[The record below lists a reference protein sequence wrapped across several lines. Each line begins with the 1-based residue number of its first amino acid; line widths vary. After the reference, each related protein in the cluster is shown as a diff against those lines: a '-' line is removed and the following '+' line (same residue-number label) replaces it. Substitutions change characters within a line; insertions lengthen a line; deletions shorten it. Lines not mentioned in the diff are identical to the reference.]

1 LIHVAYLP
9 IATLLFRALFCDT
22 QGYLINEPN
31 IKCQIDYYTP
41 IYYIAGIGILCYVIG
56 IPILVLWVYFVFY
69 KQKITKPWAE
79 FLFVPY
85 RLNCWYYEAFTLI
98 LRFAISIV
106 ISAFSPNSISLPI
119 IISILLLVHFDFQR
133 KKEALKS
140 KVDYYLELF
149 SLILLVINFIETSL
163 DLSLQSQLQNEIYLQ
178 WIILICNL
186 GLGIVMFIWLTLR
199 QFWDPLKNWAVF
211 RQRADDYARMS
222 QYYNATVAV
231 DNQVNVNLLGAQQ
244 SLEPEITNVNDNYE
258 NYENTNETN
267 NT

>member
-1 LIHVAYLP
+1 
-9 IATLLFRALFCDT
+9 
-22 QGYLINEPN
+22 
-31 IKCQIDYYTP
+31 
-41 IYYIAGIGILCYVIG
+41 
-56 IPILVLWVYFVFY
+56 
-69 KQKITKPWAE
+69 
-79 FLFVPY
+79 
-85 RLNCWYYEAFTLI
+85 
-98 LRFAISIV
+98 
-106 ISAFSPNSISLPI
+106 
-119 IISILLLVHFDFQR
+119 VHFDFQR

-149 SLILLVINFIETSL
+149 FLILLVINFIETAL

-178 WIILICNL
+178 WIILMVNL
-186 GLGIVMFIWLTLR
+186 GLVIFMFIWLTLR

-267 NT
+267 NTWLSTVVLLVAFLVATVSILLVVSCHHLGATSALVFHHLVAICLLSIHTIILVQFTMAHRQYTPWEVSVGTVVGIKFKYSFPSNNSPESS